1 MKNIFLF
8 SGQGTQYYHMGSDL
22 RESHP
27 KFAHNLTRLSRIV
40 SDVTGCSIL
49 DVVYDPDKQKSDN
62 FSDCRLS
69 NIALLT
75 IEYALAETLI
85 QEGII
90 PHAVCGMSLGEY
102 TAAVVA
108 GAMDFRTAIHLV
120 ASAGAC
126 FDAHC
131 EPGAMLA
138 ILDDINIYHNNSILY
153 DSTDIAFDSHG
164 KHFVI
169 AGSINGINKAEKYLH
184 QKDICFQSL
193 PVAFGYH
200 SGNIAPA
207 QSAYTEVLNGVSFN
221 KLHMPLY
228 STVTTHCVEYLDSDH
243 FWHTARKPVR
253 LVEALESIDNSR
265 ECYRYI
271 DLGPTGTMANLMCYR
286 KRQQSTLDIFSVV
299 TPFSNSQV
307 NYSRLLN
314 AVGKSQILSSSVCV

>member
-27 KFAHNLTRLSRIV
+27 EFAHNLARLSQIV

-49 DVVYDPDKQKSDN
+49 DVVYDPDKKKSDN

-75 IEYALAETLI
+75 IEYALTETLM

-90 PHAVCGMSLGEY
+90 PDAVCGMSLGEY

-108 GAMDFRTAIHLV
+108 GGMDFKTAVHMV

-138 ILDDINIYHNNSILY
+138 VLDDINIYHDNSILY
-153 DSTDIAFDSHG
+153 DSTDIAFDSYG

-169 AGSINGINKAEKYLH
+169 AGSVNGIKKAEKYLR
-184 QKDICFQSL
+184 QKGICFQLL

-200 SGNIAPA
+200 SGNIDPA
-207 QSAYTEVLNGVSFN
+207 RDAYTRVLDSVSFN
-221 KLHMPLY
+221 QLHMPLY
-228 STVTTHCVEYLDSDH
+228 STVTTRCIESLDGNH
-243 FWHTARKPVR
+243 FWRTAREPIR
-253 LVEALESIDNSR
+253 LMEALESIDNS
-265 ECYRYI
+265 EHYRYI
-271 DLGPTGTMANLMCYR
+271 DLGPTGTMANLMSYR
-286 KRQQSTLDIFSVV
+286 KGQQPTLNIFPVV
-299 TPFSNSQV
+299 TPFSNSQT
-307 NYSRLLN
+307 NYSRLLD
-314 AVGKSQILSSSVCV
+314 AVGKRQIPSSSACV

>member
-8 SGQGTQYYHMGSDL
+8 SGQGSQYYHMGSDL

-27 KFAHNLTRLSRIV
+27 GFEHNLTKLAKIV

-49 DVVYDPDKQKSDN
+49 DVVYDPGKQKSDN

-85 QEGII
+85 QADII
-90 PHAVCGMSLGEY
+90 PDAVCGMSLGEY

-108 GAMDFRTAIHLV
+108 GAMEFKTAVHLV

-138 ILDDINIYHNNSILY
+138 VLDDISIYHDNEIL
-153 DSTDIAFDSHG
+153 SATTDIAFDCYG

-169 AGSINGINKAEKYLH
+169 AGDVNGINAVEKYLR
-184 QKDICFQSL
+184 QQNICFQFL

-200 SGNIAPA
+200 SRNIDPA
-207 QSAYTEVLNGVSFN
+207 HNAYTGILNSLSFR

-228 STVTTHCVEYLDSDH
+228 STVTARRIEYLDGNH
-243 FWHTARKPVR
+243 FWRTAREPIR
-253 LVEALESIDNSR
+253 FMEALDSIDNS

-271 DLGPTGTMANLMCYR
+271 DLGPTGTVANLMCYR
-286 KRQQSTLDIFSVV
+286 RRQQPTSNIFPVV
-299 TPFSNSQV
+299 TPFNNSRMNYNKLTHAV
-307 NYSRLLN
+307 NQ
-314 AVGKSQILSSSVCV
+314 SQRSSFTTDIA

>member
-27 KFAHNLTRLSRIV
+27 GFEKNLTQLSQIV

-49 DVVYDPDKQKSDN
+49 DIVYDPGKQKSDN

-85 QEGII
+85 QADII
-90 PHAVCGMSLGEY
+90 PDAVCGMSLGEY

-108 GAMDFRTAIHLV
+108 GAMTFETAVYLV
-120 ASAGAC
+120 ASAGSC
-126 FDAHC
+126 FDAYC

-138 ILDDINIYHNNSILY
+138 VLDDVSIYHDNNILY
-153 DSTDIAFDSHG
+153 NSTDIAFDCHG

-169 AGSINGINKAEKYLH
+169 AGDIKRINEAEKYLR
-184 QKDICFQSL
+184 QQDVCFQSL

-200 SGNIAPA
+200 SRNIDPA
-207 QSAYTEVLNGVSFN
+207 HNAYTGILNSHSFRQ
-221 KLHMPLY
+221 LHMPLY
-228 STVTTHCVEYLDSDH
+228 STVTTCCIEYLDGNH
-243 FWHTARKPVR
+243 FWRTAREPIR
-253 LVEALESIDNSR
+253 LMEALESIDNS
-265 ECYRYI
+265 EYYRYI
-271 DLGPTGTMANLMCYR
+271 DLGPTGTVANLLCYR
-286 KRQQSTLDIFSVV
+286 KGQRPVSNIFPIV
-299 TPFSNSQV
+299 TPFNNSQM
-307 NYSRLLN
+307 NYSKLVD
-314 AVGKSQILSSSVCV
+314 AVNQNEVSSFATHV